1 MPTWPTNKPNSN
13 RFNSDSDSIKQSRTE
28 LKTMSDAVNDIV
40 DFIDTTGIGAGKV
53 LVYNASTSRLEVG
66 ENLLNISAGTN
77 ITIDQDSAGG
87 ITINATGGLSNPL
100 TANLETNEFTIGH
113 LQGDDSAG
121 GESTAMRFTD
131 NGEIHLFTSSKFS
144 GGLGGGAT
152 EVKLA
157 NAKFDR
163 FYNAIP
169 PGPGPAGDNTN
180 YGPIALFSQD
190 LNSDD
195 SAGTSGSAKVGVLNN
210 GDGILL
216 TTSKTDGS
224 TTFNGTIKLNQRDG
238 ILLENGSSQFDS
250 AGENESA
257 IRFKTTH
264 GNIILEPNQTIR
276 LKYSNWPGNDGSNHQ
291 VLETNGSGLMLWQNN
306 FKYQT
311 MNGDSGSTTASA
323 HDDTFTI
330 TGGTD
335 ISTSVTGDTVTINYT
350 GSASLTIQDEGSPL
364 STSANTINFVGAGVT
379 ATGTGAT
386 KTITIPGGGAG
397 DEVAAGDNI
406 SISQPDSTGTKS
418 ISFRSPFNQPVDAGD
433 QQLSNLSIK
442 NYGEIVY
449 TSGSTTGTI
458 TPDPNNGSVQKITL
472 TGSITLNSLSNV
484 ASGDSLT
491 LIVKQPSSGG
501 PYTLSSTMKFSGAN
515 KTLSTG
521 ANEIDIITIF
531 YDGTDYLASLST
543 NFN

>member
-1 MPTWPTNKPNSN
+1 MPTWPTNKPNSDL
-13 RFNSDSDSIKQSRTE
+13 FDSDNDSINQSRPE
-28 LKTMSDAVNDIV
+28 LKKMSDAVNDIV

-77 ITIDQDSAGG
+77 ITLDQDSAGG

-100 TANLETNEFTIGH
+100 TANLETNGFTIGH
-113 LQGDDSAG
+113 LEGDESAG

-131 NGEIHLFTSSKFS
+131 NGEIHLFRSGKFT
-144 GGLGGGAT
+144 GGLGGGAS

-163 FYNAIP
+163 FFTSIP

-224 TTFNGTIKLNQRDG
+224 TTFNGSIKLNQRDG
-238 ILLENGSSQFDS
+238 ILLENSSSQFDS

-264 GNIILEPNQTIR
+264 GNIIFEPNQTIR
-276 LKYSNWPGNDGSNHQ
+276 LKYSNWPGSDGSNHQ
-291 VLETNGSGLMLWQNN
+291 VLETNGGGSLLWQNN

-350 GSASLTIQDEGSPL
+350 GS
-364 STSANTINFVGAGVT
+364 
-379 ATGTGAT
+379 
-386 KTITIPGGGAG
+386 GGGGSGG

-406 SISQPDSTGTKS
+406 SITQPDSTGTKS
-418 ISFRSPFNQPVDAGD
+418 INFRSPFNQPVDAGD

-543 NFN
+543 NFS